1 MIKTKS
7 FAFVILITTII
18 LLVFGSQA
26 ITVQANNSEIAT
38 PTPTGVPA
46 AASSNQSETASVEQE
61 EEVKNFIQSYFE
73 IRYRALS
80 VAHSDDFKQHGFG
93 NLVSDTSEAK
103 PFLRTELA
111 KLAVE
116 IKHAELDHLR
126 YVDYKY
132 SLDFRNIAINPST
145 NTATVSVVEGNEIVY
160 ELSAEL
166 NPKNPIVSHTANI
179 EHTIVLHEEQN
190 QWKIV
195 SDNYNDDLWRMLR
208 QKGRST
214 DEILRTTDEMLRT
227 MKASQRPTTQGNN
240 AKSVPAY
247 TVPDD
252 SSSHPYDRAGAVTYA
267 LKHWSYDD
275 GQYNPDY
282 PNFSPDDCTNFISQA
297 IYEGGNASMFIPSP
311 LPDPSP
317 NGQAGWYLLNDT
329 QRASAWDDV
338 GFFYT
343 FVTSESWIEPYSP
356 GGEYYGEGPEGYE
369 VDDISQLMLGDV
381 IEYDWEGDGTWDHA
395 AIVVDFEAD
404 GTPYVA
410 AHTTDHDHVP
420 YTLPGWSKM
429 RFIHIERSNGNPPVK
444 AKIDRGSD
452 DAGTNPTPCTFSS
465 TDNEVYLGACFSGE
479 DITSG
484 FRFNN
489 VQIPRNAKIKY
500 AYLTFTVDGTYT
512 VPVNVQIYGEATG
525 NSSTFTLS
533 NPPVNRPTS
542 NGAALWNIVDEW
554 VLGKR
559 RTAPQLSSVIQE
571 IVNRQDWDPG
581 NSLSLIIKNAGSTNV
596 RRVIAFE
603 RASWDSNLS
612 PAKLIAAYS
621 LEGLPTP
628 TITPTA
634 TPTSTPTPVP
644 PTPTATST
652 PTIAPTSPPPPT
664 PAPCPCFLDYLF
676 GKCSQANAQI
686 LTVVLQNLK
695 NTADDLQLFYRVRDE
710 ILAQTPEGL
719 RFIELYYNYS
729 PEVIQLV
736 QADPGLEAETRS
748 LIQTWTPNL
757 QALVNGNGD
766 QVVITAE
773 QVNATKNFT
782 NHLSVNASPELKQ
795 AIAQTLAQHPLD
807 PLVNKTMNE
816 AWSYLNGYQL
826 TWRPPLTTANPYI
839 ARTGSTIPV
848 EFTLT
853 DFHDNFI
860 IDESVK
866 LQVTDDNGNIVIGPI
881 SLGSNPN
888 EGIVVQ
894 GHKYHYNLQ
903 TKGLNANIYIL
914 QVFYNSVVPNEPTVW
929 MIQIKAK

>member
-1 MIKTKS
+1 M
-7 FAFVILITTII
+7 
-18 LLVFGSQA
+18 
-26 ITVQANNSEIAT
+26 
-38 PTPTGVPA
+38 
-46 AASSNQSETASVEQE
+46 
-61 EEVKNFIQSYFE
+61 
-73 IRYRALS
+73 
-80 VAHSDDFKQHGFG
+80 
-93 NLVSDTSEAK
+93 
-103 PFLRTELA
+103 
-111 KLAVE
+111 
-116 IKHAELDHLR
+116 
-126 YVDYKY
+126 
-132 SLDFRNIAINPST
+132 
-145 NTATVSVVEGNEIVY
+145 ATVSVVENNEVIY
-160 ELSAEL
+160 EISVEL
-166 NPKNPIVSHTANI
+166 NPESPVVSRTANI
-179 EHTIVLHEEQN
+179 EHTIVLHEEQG
-190 QWKIV
+190 QWHIV
-195 SDNYNDDLWRMLR
+195 SDDYNDYLWRMLR
-208 QKGRST
+208 KMGKST
-214 DEILRTTDEMLRT
+214 DEILRATDKMLST
-227 MKASQRPTTQGNN
+227 IKASPRSTAQSSN
-240 AKSVPAY
+240 AETALAY

-252 SSSHPYDRAGAVTYA
+252 PSSHPYDRAGAVTYA
-267 LKHWSYDD
+267 LQHY
-275 GQYNPDY
+275 QNYNPDY
-282 PNFSPDDCTNFISQA
+282 PTYYGQGGDCTNFVSQS

-329 QRASAWDDV
+329 QRASAWNDV

-343 FVTSESWIEPYSP
+343 FATNESWIEPYSP

-369 VDDISQLMLGDV
+369 VDNINQLMLGDV
-381 IEYDWEGDGTWDHA
+381 IQYQWDDGNDVWDHA
-395 AIVVDFEAD
+395 VIVVNIVD
-404 GTPYVA
+404 GIPYVA
-410 AHTTDHDHVP
+410 SHTEDVQSKP
-420 YTLPGWSKM
+420 YTYFEPYKAI

-444 AKIDRGSD
+444 TKIDQGSD
-452 DAGTNPTPCTFSS
+452 DAGTNPTPCTFSA
-465 TDNEVYLGACFSGE
+465 TDNEVYLGACFSGG

-489 VQIPRNAKIKY
+489 VQIPRSAHLKY

-525 NSSTFTLS
+525 NSATFTLS
-533 NPPVNRPTS
+533 SPPVNRPTT
-542 NGAALWNIVDEW
+542 NDATLWNIVDEW

-571 IVNRQDWDPG
+571 IIDRQDWNTG
-581 NSLSLIIKNAGSTNV
+581 NSLSLIVKNATSTNV

-603 RASWDSNLS
+603 RASWDPSLS
-612 PAKLIAAYS
+612 SAKLIAAYS

-652 PTIAPTSPPPPT
+652 PTIAPTSPPLPT

-710 ILAQTPEGL
+710 ILAQTSEG
-719 RFIELYYNYS
+719 RSFIDLYNTYS
-729 PEVIQLV
+729 PEVVQLV
-736 QADPGLEAETRS
+736 QADPSLATEARS
-748 LIQTWTPNL
+748 LIQLWTPSL
-757 QALVNGNGD
+757 QALVDGNGD
-766 QVVITAE
+766 QAVITAE
-773 QVNATKNFT
+773 QINAAMDFAD
-782 NHLSVNASPELKQ
+782 HLSVNASPELKQ

-807 PLVNKTMNE
+807 PLINKTMNE

-853 DFHDNFI
+853 DFHDNFV

-866 LQVTDDNGNIVIGPI
+866 LQVIDDNGNIVIGPI
-881 SLGSNPN
+881 SLGSNSN

-914 QVFYNSVVPNEPTVW
+914 QVFYNSVVPNEPAVW
-929 MIQIKAK
+929 MIHIKAK